1 MKKLYKDYG
10 EQLINEILENKTKSL
25 PGGLPHLLYGSRI
38 STASLF
44 IKIGRNFEK
53 WFRFIAEDCG
63 MEMLPDG
70 VMKNVINGKSKD
82 IDLLFINKET
92 KTIHY
97 RELKSNI
104 ELDTEKLPATYNK
117 IVKINE
123 YVKKEYP
130 NYEVDSRLLNWS
142 VYNKDVLPKKYN
154 TKITKCNEAG
164 VRVSWPVDF
173 FNIVGADISEQ
184 DYYDFFRDLGKMT
197 NETNN

>member
-1 MKKLYKDYG
+1 MKKIYKDYG
-10 EQLINEILENKTKSL
+10 IQIVNEILENKTKSL
-25 PGGLPHLLYGSRI
+25 PGGLPHLLFGSQI

-44 IKIGRNFEK
+44 IKMGRNFEK

-82 IDLLFINKET
+82 IDLLFKNKKT

-123 YVKKEYP
+123 YVKREYP
-130 NYEVDSRLLNWS
+130 DYDVDSRLLNWS
-142 VYNKDVLPKKYN
+142 VYNKDVLPKKYK

-173 FNIVGADISEQ
+173 FKVVGVDISEQ
-184 DYYDFFRDLGKMT
+184 EYYDFFTEIGKIIQQS
-197 NETNN
+197 

>member
-1 MKKLYKDYG
+1 MKKIYKDYG
-10 EQLINEILENKTKSL
+10 IQIVNEILENKTKSL
-25 PGGLPHLLYGSRI
+25 PGGLPHLLFGSQI

-44 IKIGRNFEK
+44 IKMGRNFEK

-82 IDLLFINKET
+82 IDLLFKNKET

-123 YVKKEYP
+123 YVKTRFRT
-130 NYEVDSRLLNWS
+130 NDLR
-142 VYNKDVLPKKYN
+142 YN
-154 TKITKCNEAG
+154 T
-164 VRVSWPVDF
+164 
-173 FNIVGADISEQ
+173 
-184 DYYDFFRDLGKMT
+184 
-197 NETNN
+197 